1 MYMAHDTKPLEKEL
15 EGTKHWLLDELRAL
29 RTGRAT
35 PALLDGVS
43 LEVYGTR
50 MKLGQVASISV
61 EGARSLYVMPYD
73 AEQVK
78 AIEKA
83 ITAADLGVSAGS
95 DERGVRVSFP
105 ELTAERRGQLVKIL
119 KGKLEDARIGV
130 RQKRTE
136 AMNDIEKREKAGE
149 VGKDEAHRSKD
160 AVQKAIDAANVA
172 LEEMANKK
180 EQELQQ

>member
-1 MYMAHDTKPLEKEL
+1 MAYTHDDLRKGIEETNAWLAQEL
-15 EGTKHWLLDELRAL
+15 SSL

-50 MKLGQVASISV
+50 MKLSQVASISV
-61 EGARSLYVMPYD
+61 EGARSLYVTPYD

-83 ITAADLGVSAGS
+83 VTAADLGVSAGS

-105 ELTAERRGQLVKIL
+105 ELTAERRAQLIKLL

-136 AMNDIEKREKAGE
+136 AMNDIDKREKAGE
-149 VGKDEAHRSKD
+149 IGKDEAHRAKD
-160 AVQKAIDAANVA
+160 VVQKTIDAANAA
-172 LEEMANKK
+172 LEEIADKK